1 MSYVRQYPSTVAVKR
16 QPDYYIVIV
25 TVSGP
30 DAAPPAPPAS
40 GDTLVTHDIKK
51 ADPDPDR
58 R

>member
-30 DAAPPAPPAS
+30 DAAPPAS

-51 ADPDPDR
+51 ADPDPDPDR

>member
-16 QPDYYIVIV
+16 QADYYIVIV

-30 DAAPPAPPAS
+30 DAAPPAS